1 MKLLIDVILFVVIA
15 SLLGC
20 YLFFKYKYKYT
31 KSDEIKYVNKSLNP
45 KFLFTEK
52 RNTSHYTLNIFPNQ
66 SETPYNFK
74 IKVYSKKME
83 KTLKKEIYSINPS
96 EEFFVVNCIDWVFTE
111 NKAHDLDKKY
121 QGHVIF
127 NGKNYSYEYLDRGTA
142 QDQIS

>member
-74 IKVYSKKME
+74 IKVYSKK
-83 KTLKKEIYSINPS
+83 NG
-96 EEFFVVNCIDWVFTE
+96 E
-111 NKAHDLDKKY
+111 NAQK
-121 QGHVIF
+121 GNIF
-127 NGKNYSYEYLDRGTA
+127 Y
-142 QDQIS
+142 